1 MDILPLFPYIMAG
14 MSARVWPNTRR
25 VGVREGEGALLELVL
40 QIGPCR
46 IEPVTQRLFRVRG
59 GNDQPAI
66 LVALRRAEGELD
78 GTGEFWWVEAHKVR
92 DLAAEIRLASDTLLR
107 WSRS

>member
-14 MSARVWPNTRR
+14 MSARIWPTRAESESGKGR
-25 VGVREGEGALLELVL
+25 
-40 QIGPCR
+40 GPCW
-46 IEPVTQRLFRVRG
+46 
-59 GNDQPAI
+59 
-66 LVALRRAEGELD
+66 ELD

>member
-14 MSARVWPNTRR
+14 MSARIWPTRAESESGKGR
-25 VGVREGEGALLELVL
+25 GPCWELVL